1 MKHTLLNHSLM
12 EEGVP
17 LHIVSSM
24 AAGLMCAIT
33 TSPVDTIKTRV
44 MNQHKIGQCLFIVA
58 LRTHGSENSLQA
70 RHYAVECGYL
80 QQSAVKCMY

>member
-58 LRTHGSENSLQA
+58 
-70 RHYAVECGYL
+70 
-80 QQSAVKCMY
+80 

>member
-1 MKHTLLNHSLM
+1 MKHTLLNYEIMS
-12 EEGVP
+12 EGVP

-44 MNQHKIGQCLFIVA
+44 MNQLKIG
-58 LRTHGSENSLQA
+58 E
-70 RHYAVECGYL
+70 
-80 QQSAVKCMY
+80 

>member
-1 MKHTLLNHSLM
+1 MKHTLLNHKLM
-12 EEGVP
+12 VEGVP

-44 MNQHKIGQCLFIVA
+44 MNQLKVGKHLFFVIGDACVKCLFSIA
-58 LRTHGSENSLQA
+58 QLANTRLIGLQA
-70 RHYAVECGYL
+70 IIL
-80 QQSAVKCMY
+80 